1 MNHRKSKRL
10 QNQSAVGQGSLAGLG
25 IGGKSVKIHDSK
37 LTANSTVDRKQLNG
51 AQFVAA
57 AAAGNFNVSASIG
70 STSITIDSNANVDLN
85 QLNQNVELL
94 SSTLKQHSLFM
105 KQLNSSIEKLSQ
117 RLDLKEATGGVKRQ
131 RKSSTRRLKSQ
142 PVVVQTVEHIVEE
155 LEQQIEECES
165 DDELDQTET
174 IEVPVRAQVELTDKN
189 TEKLDTESSFTEIE
203 SINQS
208 QKTAAANAAMESEKN
223 AVDEDMGNDDDD
235 ERSKEGV
242 GCEKVEAV
250 SAAAAFGEKNVG
262 CSPQQQGHSQQ
273 VHLQTIKSE
282 LQTVKL
288 TNAGLEMEKHTQIQS
303 NNAYFSSGNW

>member
-10 QNQSAVGQGSLAGLG
+10 QNQSVVGQGSLAGLG

-37 LTANSTVDRKQLNG
+37 LAANSTVDRKQLNG

-94 SSTLKQHSLFM
+94 SSTLKQHSLFL

-117 RLDLKEATGGVKRQ
+117 RLDLKEAANGVKRQ

-142 PVVVQTVEHIVEE
+142 PIVVQTVEHIVEE

-174 IEVPVRAQVELTDKN
+174 IKVPERAQMELTDKD
-189 TEKLDTESSFTEIE
+189 TEKLDTESGFTEIE

-208 QKTAAANAAMESEKN
+208 QKAAAANAVMESEKN
-223 AVDEDMGNDDDD
+223 AEDEDMGHDD
-235 ERSKEGV
+235 EDERGKEDV
-242 GCEKVEAV
+242 GCEKAEMV
-250 SAAAAFGEKNVG
+250 SAAASGEKNVG
-262 CSPQQQGHSQQ
+262 CSPQQVQ
-273 VHLQTIKSE
+273 LQTIKSE

-303 NNAYFSSGNW
+303 NNAYYSSGNW